1 MTILKSTISGVFLL
15 FVFTASGQARFGAG
29 LNIGRNNGG
38 FELQA
43 YSFDRLK
50 VFAGANL
57 RKYNSFSTRLGA
69 GISIRPLSKQHNFW
83 VNSSFEYKFVSTP
96 TLFKDDVYYTY
107 SVNKLN
113 YWNIEGAY
121 TFRIDK
127 YFKDDNF
134 ILLEAK
140 VISKQLLNQV
150 RVEPFESNTVVY
162 ESNESRLR
170 QYFYSGTLLSLG
182 IKFVW

>member
-1 MTILKSTISGVFLL
+1 MISQSNSTKKPKFSSCKMTILKSTISGVFLL

-69 GISIRPLSKQHNFW
+69 AVRQAGDELVKQTNYRKLLLIISDGEPSDI
-83 VNSSFEYKFVSTP
+83 
-96 TLFKDDVYYTY
+96 DV
-107 SVNKLN
+107 
-113 YWNIEGAY
+113 
-121 TFRIDK
+121 
-127 YFKDDNF
+127 DDNEY
-134 ILLEAK
+134 LVEDAK
-140 VISKQLLNQV
+140 YAVKRLAYNGIDV
-150 RVEPFESNTVVY
+150 FCVGVESESNK
-162 ESNESRLR
+162 NLSRIFGNKNYVIIKSASELPKKLPLI
-170 QYFYSGTLLSLG
+170 YLTLSR
-182 IKFVW
+182 